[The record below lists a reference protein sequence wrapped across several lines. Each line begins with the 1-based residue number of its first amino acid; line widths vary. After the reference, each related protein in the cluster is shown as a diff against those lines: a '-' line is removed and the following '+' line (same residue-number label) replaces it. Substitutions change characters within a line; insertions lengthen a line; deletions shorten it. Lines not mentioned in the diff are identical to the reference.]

1 MKYSKFRIEKF
12 TTKNANNKNN
22 YRLKNQEIKKEL
34 YNISDKWFQQK
45 WNNIRYNSFIT
56 LFYFTISQT
65 IQKLKDKGLYLLKEL
80 NNLILRLA
88 ENVNEVNY
96 YDIITFL

>member
-45 WNNIRYNSFIT
+45 
-56 LFYFTISQT
+56 
-65 IQKLKDKGLYLLKEL
+65 
-80 NNLILRLA
+80 
-88 ENVNEVNY
+88 
-96 YDIITFL
+96 